1 MKKTIKSSK
10 ILGPLFQLT
19 AGSAI
24 AQLITIMVSPL
35 TTRLFTSED
44 LGIYTLILTIISIFG
59 PVLNGKFDMS
69 IVKSKDHDEL
79 VDYLNLSLIIGFL
92 FSIFVSVGYTV
103 YLFNN
108 KVIMEKVGL
117 IIFVI
122 LPIIL
127 MASALINTLT
137 SLNNFEKN
145 YYLISKVYVVRN
157 ISQNIMMISAGLI
170 HLGVIG
176 LILSQLASLF
186 FGIKSQAISLK
197 KELIFMKQRFSILNI
212 KKSFLKEKNQLIYLT
227 PATVLNSSS
236 YSVLNFFITNLFGLS
251 VFGYYSMS
259 YRILGLPL
267 SLISGNVSRLF

>member
-108 KVIMEKVGL
+108 KVIMGKVGL

-212 KKSFLKEKNQLIYLT
+212 KKSFLKEKNQL
-227 PATVLNSSS
+227 
-236 YSVLNFFITNLFGLS
+236 
-251 VFGYYSMS
+251 
-259 YRILGLPL
+259 
-267 SLISGNVSRLF
+267 

>member
-92 FSIFVSVGYTV
+92 FSIFVSVGYTI

-108 KVIMEKVGL
+108 KVIMEKVG
-117 IIFVI
+117 
-122 LPIIL
+122 
-127 MASALINTLT
+127 
-137 SLNNFEKN
+137 
-145 YYLISKVYVVRN
+145 
-157 ISQNIMMISAGLI
+157 
-170 HLGVIG
+170 
-176 LILSQLASLF
+176 
-186 FGIKSQAISLK
+186 
-197 KELIFMKQRFSILNI
+197 
-212 KKSFLKEKNQLIYLT
+212 
-227 PATVLNSSS
+227 
-236 YSVLNFFITNLFGLS
+236 
-251 VFGYYSMS
+251 
-259 YRILGLPL
+259 
-267 SLISGNVSRLF
+267 

>member
-92 FSIFVSVGYTV
+92 FSIFVSVGYTI

-108 KVIMEKVGL
+108 KVIMEKIGL

-157 ISQNIMMISAGLI
+157 ISQNIM
-170 HLGVIG
+170 
-176 LILSQLASLF
+176 
-186 FGIKSQAISLK
+186 
-197 KELIFMKQRFSILNI
+197 
-212 KKSFLKEKNQLIYLT
+212 
-227 PATVLNSSS
+227 
-236 YSVLNFFITNLFGLS
+236 
-251 VFGYYSMS
+251 
-259 YRILGLPL
+259 
-267 SLISGNVSRLF
+267 